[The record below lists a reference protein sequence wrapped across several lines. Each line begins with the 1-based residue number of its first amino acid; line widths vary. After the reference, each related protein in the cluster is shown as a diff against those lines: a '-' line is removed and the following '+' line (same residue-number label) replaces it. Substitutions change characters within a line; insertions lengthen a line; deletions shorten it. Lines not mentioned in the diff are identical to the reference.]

1 VTGVLLALVLEFGPR
16 ADAQRVA
23 RLAASPAS
31 RFAECDVP
39 GTDKTI
45 DQLWRPDVRSA
56 TGYART
62 RVGDIAFAVR
72 TDDRFY
78 GYRPDHVEWSASV
91 VKAMMMVAYLDEPRV
106 ADRPIDA
113 ADNALLIP
121 MITWSDNNA
130 ADQVDEIVGS
140 SGLDGL
146 AQRVGMTQFVAAA
159 PIWGESQI
167 TASDQTRFFLHIDSY
182 IVPRHRAYAMHLL
195 ASVIPAERWGIGEL
209 PQNGWT
215 LYFKGGWGYGTG
227 LLDHQVVLLKRGC
240 ARLAIAV
247 LTMYDGSHA
256 YGKQTLYGIFQRLLQ
271 GFPTHWRH
279 RRTTRRPATPR
290 TVSRSLAVKP
300 RQRLESSAPIG
311 GCGVHSDS
319 GCEGRRRVRDLAK
332 RQMAG
337 LRPRAAARW
346 RTER

>member
-1 VTGVLLALVLEFGPR
+1 VTGATSRSDRGTLLGVFARRAASLLSVTAVLLALALEFGPR
-16 ADAQRVA
+16 AGAQRVA
-23 RLAASPAS
+23 RSAASPATPV
-31 RFAECDVP
+31 AKCEVP

-45 DQLWRPDVRSA
+45 DQLWRPDVGSA
-56 TGYART
+56 IGYAHT

-72 TDDRFY
+72 TGDSFY

-91 VKAMMMVAYLDEPRV
+91 VKAMMMVAYLDEPWV
-106 ADRPIDA
+106 ADRPIDV

-121 MITWSDNNA
+121 MITWSNNNA
-130 ADQVDEIVGS
+130 ADQVDKIVGS

-182 IVPRHRAYAMHLL
+182 IVPRHRAYGMHLL

-215 LYFKGGWGYGTG
+215 QYFKGGWGYGTG

-240 ARLAIAV
+240 ARVAIAV
-247 LTMYDGSHA
+247 LTMHDGSHA
-256 YGKQTLYGIFQRLLQ
+256 YGKQTLYGIFQRLLH
-271 GFPTHWRH
+271 GFHIHWRH
-279 RRTTRRPATPR
+279 RTTRRPATPR
-290 TVSRSLAVKP
+290 TVSRSLSRSVAV
-300 RQRLESSAPIG
+300 STATNDA
-311 GCGVHSDS
+311 DS
-319 GCEGRRRVRDLAK
+319 R
-332 RQMAG
+332 
-337 LRPRAAARW
+337 
-346 RTER
+346 

>member
-1 VTGVLLALVLEFGPR
+1 VVARRAVVLLVVTGVVLALALELGSR
-16 ADAQRVA
+16 AEARRVA
-23 RLAASPAS
+23 RSAASAS
-31 RFAECDVP
+31 APIAECEVP

-45 DQLWRPDVRSA
+45 DQLWRPDMSSA
-56 TGYART
+56 IAYART

-91 VKAMMMVAYLDEPRV
+91 VKAMMMVAYLDEPWV

-130 ADQVDEIVGS
+130 ADQVDEIIGS

-146 AQRVGMTQFVAAA
+146 AQRVGMTRFAAA
-159 PIWGESQI
+159 SPIWGESQI
-167 TASDQTRFFLHIDSY
+167 TASDQTRFFLHIDSA

-209 PQNGWT
+209 PQGGWT
-215 LYFKGGWGYGTG
+215 QYFKGGWGYGTG

-240 ARLAIAV
+240 ARVAIAV
-247 LTMYDGSHA
+247 LTMDDGSHA
-256 YGKQTLYGIFQRLLQ
+256 YGKQTLYGIFQRLLH

-279 RRTTRRPATPR
+279 RTIT
-290 TVSRSLAVKP
+290 
-300 RQRLESSAPIG
+300 G
-311 GCGVHSDS
+311 
-319 GCEGRRRVRDLAK
+319 
-332 RQMAG
+332 
-337 LRPRAAARW
+337 
-346 RTER
+346 